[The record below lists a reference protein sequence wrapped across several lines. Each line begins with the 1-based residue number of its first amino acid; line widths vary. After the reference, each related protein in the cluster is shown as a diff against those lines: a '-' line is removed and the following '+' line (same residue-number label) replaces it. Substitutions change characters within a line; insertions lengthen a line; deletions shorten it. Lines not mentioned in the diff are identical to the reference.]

1 MSISRDSEKG
11 SCTKMSFK
19 AYFPG
24 YKQLN
29 HPPISYLV

>member
-1 MSISRDSEKG
+1 MSMSRDSEKS

-19 AYFPG
+19 AHFPG

-29 HPPISYLV
+29 HPPILYLV